1 MTTTMNTTKRQQIEE
16 LITNAENYRGF
27 VGCNLTTEVFCIET
41 AINEGRTPN
50 TFSAEG
56 NSRQYFFANVT
67 RWLINE
73 IADNQDYWHNN
84 NTYSEVFDILATTQ
98 KLAWMEIAK
107 TEDVDRVI
115 LKIAGMLEEGILG

>member
-1 MTTTMNTTKRQQIEE
+1 MTTMNKRQQLEE
-16 LITNAENYRGF
+16 IIANAENYRGYR
-27 VGCNLTTEVFCIET
+27 GCNLTTETFMIEQ
-41 AINEGRTPN
+41 AINEGKTLGHD

-56 NSRQYFFANVT
+56 NSREYFFSHVT

-73 IADNQDYWHNN
+73 ISNHQDYWHNN

-107 TEDVDRVI
+107 SEDVDRVI